1 MKLKDIYNNKIEREV
16 NPAVSI
22 TDDSENTINTEI
34 DEYVF
39 TDDIINN
46 MYNLLL
52 TIKDTKTL
60 NNQGEW
66 VKKHS
71 HVGIW
76 VDGYYG
82 SGKSHFLKY
91 LSYCINPTYSKRA
104 LNRLSQ
110 AVKAIDT
117 FDKTHDIIPSSD
129 NFKDIARWV
138 NDANLNTCNINL
150 LTYKDDNDKQ
160 QKHTFLSIFWSLFNK
175 MRGYNYT
182 EFTLAQHLEKAL
194 DEEGVLSQ
202 WHDRMKQLNFDWETP
217 TGASALRGRRL
228 NIALDEA
235 KKLAPNLDYAAIR
248 AAIQTGKDVI
258 STDTFAYELKEYLN
272 KFPNDGKDA
281 RILFLADEV
290 SMFINGNHSFL
301 GQLQEL
307 ITRCSEV
314 CDNRV
319 WIICTAQQNLEQ
331 VITDCHIQKTTEEYG
346 KIMGRFE
353 VRQSLEST
361 SAKYITQQRI
371 LDKRPEVVADLV
383 NLYRTKKTAL
393 EAQYNL
399 PVGFEGFKDQE
410 SFVGYYPFVP
420 FQLDLILK
428 VFQAFQVL
436 GFVMKEVKDNSR
448 SIIRVTHAT
457 AKANCNEEVGKFI
470 SFDKFYNTMFH
481 NSLQNTGTRAIE
493 NARNVVRYYSDPE
506 FGNRVVSVL
515 FMICNLLTED
525 RKIFP
530 ATLDNLTILMMDN
543 IDENKLQLKN
553 RIQAVTDFLVDHHIL
568 RVDKNDQS
576 IESFS
581 FFTEAE
587 REVAKNIESQQVDNQ
602 YKGEQLQKMFIT
614 MLGAMRNKEK
624 YLGRDFA
631 FRYQFLDHQ
640 LYPGNKEII
649 VDFCF
654 DSGQDTLSQHVM
666 HNNIGNN
673 QLTFFLYPLYANDKS
688 LIKNLEWYCKVQK
701 VVGTKNSIS
710 DVKTRNVIEDFERR
724 ASDMFKTYIEPA
736 LIDIFNKCSV
746 ASGLNELSPI
756 DLGSLKTSDRL
767 RKAYELHFKL
777 LYNKAGMV
785 QSATMPKTMAELR
798 TKILRPILD
807 DEYSALNPMSEAENE
822 VLLVVNRAARTHEIT
837 LRELY
842 NTFVEA
848 PYGWT
853 QHCFLYVV
861 NELVR
866 RRQYDYVMNNST
878 DVDTKYIASN
888 IDSQLSNI
896 SLRPAQI
903 IPQQLINNFLSAWN
917 NIFGLANLQATTDG
931 RELCRRCREGQDKD
945 SLESKIAEYNDKA
958 RIAGTYP
965 FAEPIV
971 NAINKMESWK
981 LIRDPQCFF
990 EKIISE
996 NVDGRY
1002 IIEEAKKCIRFVDT
1016 QIQNYRKVLDFIDRN
1031 RINFTCLPDDKQQS
1045 VQALEAIKDDPLPTM
1060 QTYGQLMQKVEKA
1073 IDTQKTECKKQ
1084 IVAAYQLVYQQLYS
1098 ICDQN
1103 GIEHDYLVVMD
1114 QIIEQKQK
1122 EDNLLLLK
1130 QNANTQ
1136 DFYSEWV
1143 KLIIDEH
1150 NDRIKKETEQSAT
1163 LPSKENLKHT
1173 SQPVQPST
1181 PRQTI
1186 KIEPVKLVT
1195 PNKTLRNE
1203 HEVDAYI
1210 ADIKAQ
1216 IMEKLIEGKQAVIIM

>member
-34 DEYVF
+34 NEYVF

-46 MYNLLL
+46 LYNLLL

-60 NNQGEW
+60 NNQSEW

-91 LSYCINPTYSKRA
+91 LSYCINPEYSEKA
-104 LNRLSQ
+104 LGRLSK
-110 AVKAIDT
+110 AVKDIDPM
-117 FDKTHDIIPSSD
+117 DPTHNIIPTGESFD
-129 NFKDIARWV
+129 DIAQWV
-138 NDANLNTCNINL
+138 KEAEVKTCNINL

-235 KKLAPNLDYAAIR
+235 KKLAPKLDYAAIR

-319 WIICTAQQNLEQ
+319 WVICTAQQNLEQ

-371 LDKRPEVVADLV
+371 LDKKPEVVADLE
-383 NLYRTKKTAL
+383 NLYRAKKTAL

-457 AKANCNEEVGKFI
+457 AKANCEDEVGKFI
-470 SFDKFYNTMFH
+470 SFDLFYNTMFK
-481 NSLQNTGTRAIE
+481 NSLQNTGARAIE
-493 NARNVVRYYSDPE
+493 NARNIVKHHIDPA
-506 FGNRVVSVL
+506 FGDRVVSVL

-525 RKIFP
+525 RKVFP

-543 IDENKLQLKN
+543 IDENKLKLKN
-553 RIQAVTDFLVDHHIL
+553 RIQSVTDFLIDHHIL
-568 RVDKNDQS
+568 RIDKNEQNV
-576 IESFS
+576 ESFS

-587 REVAKNIESQQVDNQ
+587 REVARNIESQQVDNL
-602 YKGEQLQKMFIT
+602 YKGEQLQKMFVEL
-614 MLGAMRNKEK
+614 LGSMKHKEK
-624 YLGRDFA
+624 YLGRDFT
-631 FRYQFLDHQ
+631 FRYQFLDYQ
-640 LYPGNKEII
+640 LYPGGKEIV

-654 DSGQDTLSQHVM
+654 DSGHDTLNQHVI
-666 HNNIGNN
+666 HSNVQNK
-673 QLTFFLYPLYANDKS
+673 QLTFFLYPLYVNNKT
-688 LIKNLEWYCKVQK
+688 LIKDLEWYCKVQK
-701 VVGTKNSIS
+701 VVETINSIS
-710 DVKTRNVIEDFERR
+710 DEKVRAVINDFSHR
-724 ASDMFKTYIEPA
+724 AEEMCKSRIKPA
-736 LIDIFNKCSV
+736 LTEIFNDCGV
-746 ASGLNELSPI
+746 ASGLNDLSSTG
-756 DLGSLKTSDRL
+756 LGNLKGSERL
-767 RKAYELHFKL
+767 NKAYELHFKQ
-777 LYNKAGMV
+777 LYNKAEMV
-785 QSATMPKTMAELR
+785 QSATMPKNLAELR
-798 TKILRPILD
+798 TKILRPITD
-807 DEYSALNPMSEAENE
+807 NEYSAMNPMSEAENE

-842 NTFVEA
+842 NTFADA

-853 QHCFLYVV
+853 LHCFLYVV

-878 DVDTKYIASN
+878 DVDTKYIANN
-888 IDSQLSNI
+888 IDSQLGNI
-896 SLRPAQI
+896 TLRPAQI
-903 IPQQLINNFLSAWN
+903 ISQQLINDFLSAWN
-917 NIFGLANLQATTDG
+917 NIFGLANLQVTTDG

-945 SLESKIAEYNDKA
+945 SLESRIAEYNDKA

-996 NVDGRY
+996 NVDGRN
-1002 IIEEAKKCIRFVDT
+1002 IIEEAKKCIKFVDS

-1060 QTYGQLMQKVEKA
+1060 QTYGQLMQTVEKA

-1084 IVAAYQLVYQQLYS
+1084 IVAAYQQVYQQLYS

-1103 GIEHDYLVVMD
+1103 GIEHDYIVVMD

-1150 NDRIKKETEQSAT
+1150 NDRIKKGTERSAT
-1163 LPSKENLKHT
+1163 HPSKENLKQT

-1216 IMEKLIEGKQAVIIM
+1216 IMEKLIEGEQAVIIM